1 MGSQSPDVK
10 CWIMPYPAAM
20 GALDPK
26 PLGSTLIDHS
36 LSTRTT
42 DQHRWSPYVVEIGL
56 AKNELGLWV
65 HRLGLWALW
74 LGLWAL

>member
-26 PLGSTLIDHS
+26 PLGNTLIDHT

-56 AKNELGLWV
+56 AKNKLGLWV
-65 HRLGLWALW
+65 SDRMGL
-74 LGLWAL
+74 